1 MYRKI
6 SSKESNKVYIKTFDG
21 FDLYYKGKAI
31 YFSNSKAKEL
41 LAILVDHGGKEV
53 SLAQLAHFL
62 SDKED
67 AAAKQSVHMAWH
79 RLKKTLESCGIEGIV
94 KKGRGM
100 YSINCDMV
108 ECDSWD
114 MMEKSQDRYFMGEY
128 MPEYSWAEVTL
139 SYLIQKFD
147 EIEAQ
152 KTGGVYE
159 TMERYF
165 YRSIIRR
172 FRETM
177 LRWICCG
184 LIIE

>member
-6 SSKESNKVYIKTFDG
+6 SSKENNKVYIKTFDG

-62 SDKED
+62 LDKED

-152 KTGGVYE
+152 KTGGGGGGIKRWKD
-159 TMERYF
+159 T
-165 YRSIIRR
+165 SIDQSKDDS
-172 FRETM
+172 EKP
-177 LRWICCG
+177 C
-184 LIIE
+184 